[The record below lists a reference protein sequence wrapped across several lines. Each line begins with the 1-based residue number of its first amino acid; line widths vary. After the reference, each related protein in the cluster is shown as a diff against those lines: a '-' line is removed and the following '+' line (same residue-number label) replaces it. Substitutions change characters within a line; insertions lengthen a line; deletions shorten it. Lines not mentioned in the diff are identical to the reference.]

1 MCYLQLI
8 GFIYEGLMTST
19 QPNFSSLSFEA
30 GRVFT
35 PGSPLNERDLFAGRS
50 DQVDQIINAISQKG
64 YHVVL
69 FGDRGVGKTSLSN
82 VLVEFLS
89 DLGQE
94 AFLMP
99 RANCD
104 ASDDFASLWKKVL
117 RGISVTQSK
126 SGIGFTSEA
135 VQTSNTI
142 GDMLPDAATPDDVRR
157 ALTQLAVGNA
167 MVIIFDEFDRLQNRT
182 TTIMMAD
189 LIKSLSDHGV
199 DATIM
204 LIGVADSVDA
214 LIGEH
219 QSVERA
225 LVQVRLPRMSR
236 SEIEQIVTKGVAKL
250 GMNIVHEG
258 LAELSTLS
266 QGLPY
271 VTHLLALHTCRVA
284 LQRGSLTI
292 EMSDVQT
299 GTLQSLGQW
308 QQSVITTYHSAT
320 HSHQPDNIFKE
331 VLAACAL
338 AVQDETGYFTAAA
351 VRHPLRIITG
361 RNYDIP
367 NFARHLNEFTK
378 QERGAILQRTGE
390 TRKVRY
396 RFDSPLIKPYIIM
409 RSVADQR
416 LNRDIM
422 EQIAHE

>member
-1 MCYLQLI
+1 MAD
-8 GFIYEGLMTST
+8 E
-19 QPNFSSLSFEA
+19 QPNFLNLAFEA

-82 VLVEFLS
+82 VLIEFLS
-89 DLGQE
+89 DVGQNM
-94 AFLMP
+94 FLMP

-117 RGISVTQSK
+117 RGVSVTQSK
-126 SGIGFTSEA
+126 SGVGFTAEA
-135 VQTSNTI
+135 IRTSSTI
-142 GDMLPDAATPDDVRR
+142 AEMLPDTVAPDDVRR
-157 ALTQLAVGNA
+157 TLAQLATGNS
-167 MVIIFDEFDRLQNRT
+167 MVVVFDEFDRLQNRT
-182 TTIMMAD
+182 TTVMMAD

-236 SEIEQIVTKGVAKL
+236 SEIEQIVTKGLAKL
-250 GMNIVHEG
+250 GLQVEPDA
-258 LAELSTLS
+258 LSELSTLS

-271 VTHLLALHTCRVA
+271 VTHLLALHTCRAA
-284 LQRGSLTI
+284 LQRRDVKIG
-292 EMSDVQT
+292 MGDVQT
-299 GTLQSLGQW
+299 GVGHSLGQW

-338 AVQDETGYFTAAA
+338 AAQDETGYFTAAA

-361 RNYDIP
+361 KNYDIP

-378 QERGAILQRTGE
+378 AERGAILQRTGE
-390 TRKVRY
+390 TRRVRY

-409 RSVADQR
+409 RSVADGL
-416 LNRDIM
+416 LNRSVM
-422 EQIAHE
+422 EQIAHDQ

>member
-1 MCYLQLI
+1 MADQQLI
-8 GFIYEGLMTST
+8 FA
-19 QPNFSSLSFEA
+19 NKSFET

-50 DQVDQIINAISQKG
+50 DQVQQIISAISQKG

-82 VLVEFLS
+82 VLIEFLG
-89 DLGQE
+89 DIGQDM
-94 AFLMP
+94 FLMP

-117 RGISVTQSK
+117 RGVSITHSK
-126 SGIGFTSEA
+126 SGVGFTAEA
-135 VQTSNTI
+135 IQTSSTI
-142 GDMLPDAATPDDVRR
+142 ADMLPDTITPDDVRR
-157 ALTQLAVGNA
+157 TLAQLATNNS
-167 MVIIFDEFDRLQNRT
+167 MVVIFDEFDRLQNRT

-189 LIKSLSDHGV
+189 LVKSLSDHGV

-204 LIGVADSVDA
+204 LIGVADSVNA

-236 SEIEQIVTKGVAKL
+236 AEIEQIIGRGLTKL
-250 GMNIVHEG
+250 GMGIDAPAM
-258 LAELSTLS
+258 AELSTLS

-271 VTHLLALHTCRVA
+271 VTHLLALHTARAA
-284 LQRGSLTI
+284 LRKHSLKI
-292 EMSDVQT
+292 DLADVQT
-299 GTLQSLGQW
+299 GVLHSLGQW
-308 QQSVITTYHSAT
+308 QQSIITTYHSAT

-331 VLAACAL
+331 VLDACAV
-338 AVQDETGYFTAAA
+338 AGQDETGYFTAAS
-351 VRHPLRIITG
+351 VRLPLRAITG

-378 QERGAILQRTGE
+378 PERGAILQRTGE
-390 TRKVRY
+390 TRRIRY

-409 RSVADQR
+409 RSVADGR
-416 LNRDIM
+416 LTRDMM
-422 EQIAHE
+422 EQIAHEQV

>member
-1 MCYLQLI
+1 MAD
-8 GFIYEGLMTST
+8 E
-19 QPNFSSLSFEA
+19 QPNFLNLAFEA

-82 VLVEFLS
+82 VLIEFLS
-89 DLGQE
+89 DVGQNM
-94 AFLMP
+94 FLMP

-117 RGISVTQSK
+117 RGVSVTQSK
-126 SGIGFTSEA
+126 SGVGFTAEA
-135 VQTSNTI
+135 IRTSSTI
-142 GDMLPDAATPDDVRR
+142 AEMLPDTVAPDDVRR
-157 ALTQLAVGNA
+157 TLAQLATGNS
-167 MVIIFDEFDRLQNRT
+167 MVVVFDEFDRLQNRT
-182 TTIMMAD
+182 TTVMMAD

-204 LIGVADSVDA
+204 LIGVADSVDV

-236 SEIEQIVTKGVAKL
+236 SEIEQIVTKGLAKL
-250 GMNIVHEG
+250 GLQVEPEA
-258 LAELSTLS
+258 LSELSTLS

-271 VTHLLALHTCRVA
+271 VTHLLALHTCRAA
-284 LQRGSLTI
+284 LQRRDVKIG
-292 EMSDVQT
+292 MGDVQT
-299 GTLQSLGQW
+299 GVGHSLGQW

-338 AVQDETGYFTAAA
+338 AAQDETGYFTAAA

-361 RNYDIP
+361 KNYDIP

-378 QERGAILQRTGE
+378 TERGAILQRTGE
-390 TRKVRY
+390 TRRVRY
-396 RFDSPLIKPYIIM
+396 RFDSPLVKPYIIM
-409 RSVADQR
+409 RSVADGL
-416 LNRDIM
+416 LNRDVM
-422 EQIAHE
+422 EQIAHDQ

>member
-1 MCYLQLI
+1 LTNQQL
-8 GFIYEGLMTST
+8 
-19 QPNFSSLSFEA
+19 NFANKSFET

-50 DQVDQIINAISQKG
+50 DQVQQIISAISQKG

-82 VLVEFLS
+82 VLIEFLG
-89 DLGQE
+89 DIGQDM
-94 AFLMP
+94 FLMP

-117 RGISVTQSK
+117 RGVSITHSK
-126 SGIGFTSEA
+126 SGLGFTAEA
-135 VQTSNTI
+135 IQTSSTI
-142 GDMLPDAATPDDVRR
+142 ADMLPDSVTPDDVRR
-157 ALTQLAVGNA
+157 TLAQLATNNS
-167 MVIIFDEFDRLQNRT
+167 MVVIFDEFDRLQNRT

-189 LIKSLSDHGV
+189 LVKSLSDHGV

-236 SEIEQIVTKGVAKL
+236 AEIEQIIGRGLAKL
-250 GMNIVHEG
+250 GMGIDAPA

-271 VTHLLALHTCRVA
+271 VTHLLALHTARAA
-284 LQRGSLTI
+284 LQRHSLKI
-292 EMSDVQT
+292 DLADVQT
-299 GTLQSLGQW
+299 GVLHSLGQW
-308 QQSVITTYHSAT
+308 QQSIITTYHSAT

-331 VLAACAL
+331 VLAACAV
-338 AVQDETGYFTAAA
+338 AIQDETGYFTAAS
-351 VRHPLRIITG
+351 VRLPLRAITG

-378 QERGAILQRTGE
+378 PERGAILQRTGE
-390 TRKVRY
+390 TRRIRY

-409 RSVADQR
+409 RSVADGR
-416 LNRDIM
+416 LTRDMM
-422 EQIAHE
+422 EQIAHDQM